1 MPETSGICRG
11 ARGLPPL
18 VPPLVIDPDDPVV
31 ADAGCERGTGDFH
44 PAPIADV
51 FPGWEWV
58 QQHQRLDDRSAGS
71 GHIAGASDD
80 DRMTGAVTFGEAD
93 DDCAT
98 MAQLINNTLGGGAPA
113 AAIALTTYL
122 LPRLSILQLFRLAVM
137 APKSPPQSGNRPLGS
152 TP

>member
-31 ADAGCERGTGDFH
+31 ADAGGERGTGNFH
-44 PAPIADV
+44 PAPVTDV

-80 DRMTGAVTFGEAD
+80 DRMTGAVTLVKPIMTARPWPSSS
-93 DDCAT
+93 
-98 MAQLINNTLGGGAPA
+98 NNTLGGGAPA
-113 AAIALTTYL
+113 AAMALTTYR